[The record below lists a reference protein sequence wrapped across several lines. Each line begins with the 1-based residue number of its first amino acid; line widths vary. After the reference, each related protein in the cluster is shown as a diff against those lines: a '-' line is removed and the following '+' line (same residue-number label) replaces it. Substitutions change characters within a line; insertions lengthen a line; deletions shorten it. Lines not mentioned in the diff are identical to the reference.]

1 MPVCS
6 DRGQEEASEDRDR
19 EREGLSTGPRVSDV
33 ACDGD
38 NPASRN
44 LTLALW
50 DTLMMKNLSSHSLPF
65 FPEAEKESSCPWPQV
80 FVYCSFGS
88 FVTILMKLLLK

>member
-33 ACDGD
+33 KCDGD

-50 DTLMMKNLSSHSLPF
+50 DTLF
-65 FPEAEKESSCPWPQV
+65 IV
-80 FVYCSFGS
+80 
-88 FVTILMKLLLK
+88 LLGLF

>member
-19 EREGLSTGPRVSDV
+19 ERGGLSIGPRVGDV

-44 LTLALW
+44 LTLAPW
-50 DTLMMKNLSSHSLPF
+50 GHFD
-65 FPEAEKESSCPWPQV
+65 EEKLV
-80 FVYCSFGS
+80 
-88 FVTILMKLLLK
+88 